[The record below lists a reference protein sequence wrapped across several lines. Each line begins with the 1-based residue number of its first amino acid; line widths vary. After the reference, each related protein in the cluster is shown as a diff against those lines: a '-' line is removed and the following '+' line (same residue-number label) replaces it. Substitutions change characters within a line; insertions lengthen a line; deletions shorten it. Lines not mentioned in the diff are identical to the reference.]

1 MSKAVKCPKCKCD
14 TLHTQPEPTLQFD
27 RCEKCKGTWLDGGE
41 LAQFSNLKNDLPNS
55 DSIVSDEKVTSFNC
69 PRCEQ
74 SGKTH
79 PLYEIPYTAED
90 SSSQAELFVDYCKSC
105 RGIWLDAKEL
115 GGVQD
120 ILKKMRIKQKL
131 QRINK

>member
-1 MSKAVKCPKCKCD
+1 MPSPVKCPKCKCE

-41 LAQFSNLKNDLPNS
+41 LAQFANLKSDLPNAES
-55 DSIVSDEKVTSFNC
+55 LVSYEKKSKLNC

-74 SGKTH
+74 SGKSH
-79 PLYEIPYTAED
+79 ALYEIPYTD
-90 SSSQAELFVDYCKSC
+90 DQSFSQAELFVDYCKSC
-105 RGIWLDAKEL
+105 HGIWLDAKEL

-120 ILKKMRIKQKL
+120 VLKKMRIKQKL
-131 QRINK
+131 QKINK